1 MIKHKREIF
10 LSDSSHRGLV
20 ISGVFWSCAT
30 IDTLRICIKMQGAEG
45 KGLFIPAVLFA
56 ALSIFLLLK
65 GLFKA
70 LERRKNAM
78 ESRQNFMK
86 NGVVSHGKV
95 TAAGGGYYQKGHHRQ
110 QNITRGEPKHFRIWE
125 SCWWADIEYYDETE
139 GIYKKRRVINLNKN
153 GGARLIGR
161 DVDLYRLDEA
171 VYVDFK

>member
-1 MIKHKREIF
+1 MIKHKREVF

-30 IDTLRICIKMQGAEG
+30 IDTLRICLKMQGAEG
-45 KGLFIPAVLFA
+45 KGLFISAVLFA
-56 ALSIFLLLK
+56 VLSIFLLFK

-95 TAAGGGYYQKGHHRQ
+95 TATGGGYFQKGHYREKYIRQ
-110 QNITRGEPKHFRIWE
+110 GKSKHFRIWE

-161 DVDLYRLDEA
+161 DVDLYHLDES
-171 VYVDFK
+171 VYENFM

>member
-1 MIKHKREIF
+1 MIKHKREMF

-30 IDTLRICIKMQGAEG
+30 IDTLRICLKMQSAEG
-45 KGLFIPAVLFA
+45 KGFFIPALFFA
-56 ALSIFLLLK
+56 TLSIFLLLK

-70 LERRKNAM
+70 SERRKSAM

-95 TAAGGGYYQKGHHRQ
+95 TATGGGYFQKGHYRE
-110 QNITRGEPKHFRIWE
+110 NYIRKGKSKHFRIWE
-125 SCWWADIEYYDETE
+125 SRWWADIEYYDETE
-139 GIYKKRRVINLNKN
+139 GIYKKRRVIDLNKN

-161 DVDLYRLDEA
+161 DVDVYHWDEG
-171 VYVDFK
+171 VYIDFK